1 MLNVLLFLFSVIII
15 LVVPGHMSA
24 GLGLVSMLLVV
35 LVLIAAIAGII
46 WSVFNLV
53 KLILDFIRKK

>member
-15 LVVPGHMSA
+15 LVVTGHMSA